1 MDPTPLLMIALLG
14 VAFWL
19 LVIRPA
25 KKKQADQRDLVNR
38 IKVGDRVMTTAGL
51 FGYVAELRADDVGV
65 EIADG
70 VVVFMVK
77 PAIAKVMT
85 EPIVSETETA
95 AASEGQTDESIV
107 LPDDEATG
115 PSSAPGANAGK

>member
-51 FGYVAELRADDVGV
+51 FGYVAELRPDEVGV
-65 EIADG
+65 EISDG

-77 PAIAKVMT
+77 PAIAKVIT
-85 EPIVSETETA
+85 EPIVSEVESAT
-95 AASEGQTDESIV
+95 ASEDQTDESIV

-115 PSSAPGANAGK
+115 PSSAPGASAGK